1 MSTDH
6 KLMAKRLRASLADR
20 GVEVTHSEALEIVAH
35 EHGARDWNTLAARPD
50 AGASFGPVIP
60 VLRIFD
66 VAKAREFYG
75 EYLGFA
81 IDWEHTFEDHA
92 PVYFQA
98 SREGVL
104 LHLSEH
110 HGDASPAATVRILV
124 PDVMALHRELQER
137 EYRLRPPRCRDAAV
151 GAGGHGARPVRQPDR
166 VPPAGRGGAHRGRRH
181 GRRAD
186 RARVRR
192 GVLARSTRSTC
203 SPGEIDEWW
212 HPAYAPPGLT
222 DVSSGHRAGQGC
234 YMRIADGSAY
244 QWGTTTAWETPPLR
258 DGLHAGPGPRPP
270 EPDRRAV
277 RGAAVR

>member
-1 MSTDH
+1 MGTSAGKSSVMSTDH

-35 EHGARDWNTLAARPD
+35 EHGARDWNTLAAQPLD

-66 VAKAREFYG
+66 VAKAREFYS
-75 EYLGFA
+75 EFLGFT

-124 PDVMALHRELQER
+124 PDVMALHRELQGRDYPYARPGVETQPWGLEVTVLDPFANR
-137 EYRLRPPRCRDAAV
+137 IVFHQLVEEVPTEGGGTAAGPIEHEYVVECSPGARASTSSPGRST
-151 GAGGHGARPVRQPDR
+151 AGGHPATHRP
-166 VPPAGRGGAHRGRRH
+166 A
-181 GRRAD
+181 
-186 RARVRR
+186 
-192 GVLARSTRSTC
+192 
-203 SPGEIDEWW
+203 
-212 HPAYAPPGLT
+212 
-222 DVSSGHRAGQGC
+222 
-234 YMRIADGSAY
+234 
-244 QWGTTTAWETPPLR
+244 
-258 DGLHAGPGPRPP
+258 
-270 EPDRRAV
+270 
-277 RGAAVR
+277 